1 MTTIQKV
8 NDTTVAEIS
17 ERKRLWGSTELAKQ
31 RAYHEEE
38 LARIIALQD
47 ALK

>member
-1 MTTIQKV
+1 MQKI

-17 ERKRLWGSTELAKQ
+17 ERKRLWSSTELAKQ
-31 RAYHEEE
+31 RVYHETE